1 MSSPTGMVWE
11 FRSVSLLSARMG
23 LGRYRP
29 GSCEGS
35 EHLLARSA
43 NRALPILRKI
53 FETGPLGYF
62 ALSVSSIRIID
73 ITAVRC
79 LALPHFFWFCHGLV
93 SFSPLTLQ
101 HKTLNEP
108 GIPSPHFSEHV
119 PRRTANWTNP
129 SEGEIFKTG
138 PGIHSVIGSTVF
150 RLIDETTDLTLVFFH
165 FQSGC
170 SLTLEFFQLAVP
182 SAMIAISLRALR
194 EFRSPGLPVL

>member
-119 PRRTANWTNP
+119 PRRSAHRTNP
-129 SEGEIFKTG
+129 SEGERLKG
-138 PGIHSVIGSTVF
+138 RPWSYAVVWVTVF
-150 RLIDETTDLTLVFFH
+150 GLVNVSAHLALIFVHGD
-165 FQSGC
+165 QASG
-170 SLTLEFFQLAVP
+170 SGT
-182 SAMIAISLRALR
+182 
-194 EFRSPGLPVL
+194 GT